1 LARLRNGGREVRN
14 CPGDGKILTG
24 DFVGNGFHNRSAT
37 RREDDAAQLAE
48 VLRLVW
54 EWSPHR

>member
-1 LARLRNGGREVRN
+1 
-14 CPGDGKILTG
+14 LTG
-24 DFVGNGFHNRSAT
+24 DFVRNDFHNRSAT